1 MNFSQLSI
9 CLRGVMRV
17 GVMTSEITWDGN
29 GINKSDTDAA
39 ITELSNY
46 ILDASASVKAWAS
59 PWGHQW
65 WPPWPRCWSWP
76 RLWSASTW
84 SQGSPSWSAAPP
96 AATLATAWRSIRWWR
111 GRAASGVWRWWAPPG
126 TTAPSQGQPGE
137 RQITSRSSR
146 VWALCKYLIR
156 SDYNL
161 IFICGDKI
169 KTLCQDSKLHQPYW
183 ELGNKTIICIKPW
196 NKISKLVIV

>member
-1 MNFSQLSI
+1 MMYEVFLVTSQLEPLWSQSFSRIFFQTTAHNLLRYLFRQNFSQLSI

-76 RLWSASTW
+76 RLWSASTS
-84 SQGSPSWSAAPP
+84 SQGLPSWSAAPP

-111 GRAASGVWRWWAPPG
+111 GRAAWGAWRWWGPRR
-126 TTAPSQGQPGE
+126 TTAPSQEQPGQCRRKNE
-137 RQITSRSSR
+137 LLS
-146 VWALCKYLIR
+146 VWVVVR
-156 SDYNL
+156 FDS
-161 IFICGDKI
+161 FKI
-169 KTLCQDSKLHQPYW
+169 
-183 ELGNKTIICIKPW
+183 
-196 NKISKLVIV
+196 